1 MEVGID
7 KKYWNTRFCQHYLYG
22 LKMKPN
28 VYWQDYFSPILPI
41 KNERLPCPLKFCEV
55 LNRRRT
61 PNTTVTLIEQL
72 YNTNA

>member
-1 MEVGID
+1 
-7 KKYWNTRFCQHYLYG
+7 
-22 LKMKPN
+22 MKPN
-28 VYWQDYFSPILPI
+28 VCWQDYFSPILPI
-41 KNERLPCPLKFCEV
+41 KNERLPCPLKFCKV